1 MVRAWHIDEGAR
13 LTPLDLPADDAGAQ
27 YAQIRS
33 AVGGSAE
40 AAYYHRAAVL
50 HVPSTGS
57 VDGLEPNLA
66 GWALACGW
74 RQMDLPYLLY
84 GPIVITGSY
93 DAESAAVGELSG
105 RLTAQVRTVCDT
117 VQETVIGWRTRRPA
131 SNEAALS
138 ELLAYTRRDL
148 AAVISSP

>member
-1 MVRAWHIDEGAR
+1 MVRAWVVDEGAR
-13 LTPLDLPADDAGAQ
+13 LTALELPADDAGAQ

-40 AAYYHRAAVL
+40 AAYYHRGSVL
-50 HVPSTGS
+50 HVPATGS
-57 VDGLEPNLA
+57 VDGLSPNLVV
-66 GWALACGW
+66 WALACGW
-74 RQMDLPYLLY
+74 RKMELPYLLY
-84 GPIVITGSY
+84 GPIVITGPY
-93 DAESAAVGELSG
+93 DEDGAAVGELAD

-117 VQETVIGWRTRRPA
+117 VRETVIGWRTRRPA

-148 AAVISSP
+148 SAVS

>member
-1 MVRAWHIDEGAR
+1 MRAWRVDEGAG
-13 LTPLDLPADDAGAQ
+13 LTALDLAACDAGAQ
-27 YAQIRS
+27 YEQIRS

-40 AAYYHRAAVL
+40 PAYYHRGAVL

-57 VDGLEPNLA
+57 VDGLDPNLA
-66 GWALACGW
+66 AWALACGW
-74 RQMDLPYLLY
+74 RTMELPYLLH
-84 GPIVITGSY
+84 GPIVITGPY
-93 DAESAAVGELSG
+93 DADGATVTELSD

-117 VQETVIGWRTRRPA
+117 VRETVTAWRTRRPT

-148 AAVISSP
+148 ATVG